1 MEQTIQAGT
10 VTAICI
16 SEKRGT
22 QKKTVDTARLRTD
35 WGIEGDAHAGHWH
48 RQVSLLSQE
57 EIDAFRAEGTDV
69 YPGAFGENLAVQG
82 IPLKV
87 LPVGTRLQCG
97 SVLLEVTQMI
107 KRKKYYESLGQVA

>member
-57 EIDAFRAEGTDV
+57 EIDAFRAEGADV

-82 IPLKV
+82 IPWTNQNHRLSRWFV
-87 LPVGTRLQCG
+87 LAL
-97 SVLLEVTQMI
+97 
-107 KRKKYYESLGQVA
+107 